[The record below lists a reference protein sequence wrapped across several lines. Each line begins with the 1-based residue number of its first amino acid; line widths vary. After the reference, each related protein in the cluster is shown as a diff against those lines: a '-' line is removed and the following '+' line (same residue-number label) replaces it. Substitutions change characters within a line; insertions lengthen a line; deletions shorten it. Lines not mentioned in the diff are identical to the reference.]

1 MVCRAM
7 CGEPPSNTRSF
18 AIAGASKAVLMHPH
32 LAFTWQLTEIHG
44 WGLVGVHTA
53 LHLVEQ
59 GRPPLLLERPLM
71 SSLRPENREKLQPL
85 VGPCEQALAMAAHHP
100 GRVLQLRDFDVLHAL
115 GNGFQAGPP
124 SERFQG
130 RRNIG
135 VIAYEDTRF
144 DAAVLERARR
154 YERII
159 VHSTYNRQLLE
170 AQGFTNIG
178 FALQGIDENE
188 LQVPPPSKRFGDR
201 FVVFSGGKLEFR
213 KGQDIVLAAFLR
225 FHARHPDALLVT
237 AWQNAWTEVGMTMAE
252 SPLASHPPRV
262 RDNRIDIRRWAF
274 DNGADEGNFLDLG
287 FLGRHQI
294 AGILADC
301 DAAVFP
307 NRCEGAT
314 NLVAMEAM
322 ACGAPTI
329 LSANTGHMDLLVGD
343 VCLTLDHQQPVPDR
357 NGSRIGWG
365 ESSVD
370 ELVERLEALYTD
382 RSGARARADRARR
395 FIRGERTWGIFAQAF
410 VATIEEGS
418 GSTPATAHT
427 APSSV
432 SASPPQTVSIEDAL
446 ILARHHQEAGRL
458 ADAEDIYRR
467 VLAVRPDLL
476 AARNAFAG
484 ILLSQGRSAA
494 ALTLGRSAIAL
505 QPQATD
511 SYTDLATML
520 GQGGGH
526 PEVSRLVQRAMTL
539 DPKSTVQ
546 TTISSD
552 EDKVAARGA
561 SEQQRPSDTEQQPDA
576 PLTIIYRTGQHAH
589 DRLADTR
596 RCLRN
601 LIRTFTPQ
609 AERLAVVVGDTAGKA
624 ELIKQEIVKLSV
636 QPARLHPSGAE
647 EAASWRC
654 ALDLALEQPD
664 REFVYFVEDG
674 HLHLPDAERLL
685 HEGLEHADY
694 VSLYDAPWQYRQ
706 APLSTEPLEPDSGK
720 ATRLLL
726 TPSSHWAVTT
736 ALTMTFAVR
745 VGTLRQDRD
754 VFTRAAEHGPSI
766 APSTIFAELAA
777 RGRRM
782 LTSIPGHSSR
792 TEPTMLSPLVDWSAV
807 SAACDEML
815 VP

>member
-1 MVCRAM
+1 
-7 CGEPPSNTRSF
+7 
-18 AIAGASKAVLMHPH
+18 MHPH

-100 GRVLQLRDFDVLHAL
+100 GRLLRLQDFDVLHAL

-252 SPLASHPPRV
+252 SPLVSQPPRV

-274 DNGADEGNFLDLG
+274 ENGANESNFLDLG

-294 AGILADC
+294 AGLLADC

-322 ACGAPTI
+322 ACGVPTI

-343 VCLTLDHQQPVPDR
+343 ICLTLNHQQPVSDR

-370 ELVERLEALYTD
+370 ELVEQLEALYTD
-382 RSGARARADRARR
+382 RSGARARADRAQR

-410 VATIEEGS
+410 VAAIEGGS
-418 GSTPATAHT
+418 HSAPAAATASSS
-427 APSSV
+427 AP
-432 SASPPQTVSIEDAL
+432 ASPPQTVSIQDAL
-446 ILARHHQEAGRL
+446 SLARHHQEARRL

-467 VLAVRPDLL
+467 ILAVRPDLL
-476 AARNAFAG
+476 AARSALAG
-484 ILLSQGRSAA
+484 TLLSQGRTAA
-494 ALTLGRSAIAL
+494 ALTLGRSVIAL
-505 QPQATD
+505 QPQTAE
-511 SYTDLATML
+511 SYADLATIL

-526 PEVSRLVQRAMTL
+526 PEASWLLRRAAML
-539 DPKSTVQ
+539 EPKGTVQ
-546 TTISSD
+546 TTVVSADD
-552 EDKVAARGA
+552 EAAARGA
-561 SEQQRPSDTEQQPDA
+561 SERQRPSDAGQQPDA
-576 PLTIIYRTGQHAH
+576 PLTIIYRTGQHVD
-589 DRLADTR
+589 DRCADTR

-609 AERLAVVVGDTAGKA
+609 AERLAVVVGGGSSEKV
-624 ELIKQEIVKLSV
+624 ELVEQEIVKLSAR
-636 QPARLHPSGAE
+636 PALLHRSGAE
-647 EAASWRC
+647 EEASWRC
-654 ALDLALEQPD
+654 ALDLALGHPD
-664 REFVYFVEDG
+664 GDFVYFVEDG

-685 HEGLEHADY
+685 REGLEHADY
-694 VSLYDAPWQYRQ
+694 VSLYDAPWQYPQ
-706 APLSTEPLEPDSGK
+706 APSGTEPREPDSGR
-720 ATRLLL
+720 TTHLLL

-745 VGTLRQDRD
+745 VGTLRQDRE
-754 VFTRAAEHGPSI
+754 VFTQVAEHGPSI

-777 RGRRM
+777 RGRRI
-782 LTSIPGHSSR
+782 LASIPGHSSR
-792 TEPTMLSPLVDWSAV
+792 TDPTLLSPLVDWAAV
-807 SAACDEML
+807 AAACDETL
-815 VP
+815 VT

>member
-1 MVCRAM
+1 MVCRAV
-7 CGEPPSNTRSF
+7 CGAPSSNTRSF
-18 AIAGASKAVLMHPH
+18 AIAGTSKAVLMHPH

-71 SSLRPENREKLQPL
+71 SSLRPENREKLKSL
-85 VGPCEQALAMAAHHP
+85 VEPCERSLALAAQHP
-100 GRVLQLRDFDVLHAL
+100 GRLLRLRDFDVLHAL

-154 YERII
+154 YEQII

-178 FALQGIDENE
+178 FALQGIDEGE
-188 LQVPPPSKRFGDR
+188 LKVPPPSKRFGDR

-213 KGQDIVLAAFLR
+213 KGQDIVLAAFLH
-225 FHARHPDALLVT
+225 FQARHPDALLVT

-252 SPLASHPPRV
+252 SPLAAHPPRV

-274 DNGADEGNFLDLG
+274 ENGADESNFLDLG

-322 ACGAPTI
+322 ACGVPTI

-357 NGSRIGWG
+357 NGSRVGWG

-370 ELVERLEALYTD
+370 ELVERLEVLYTD
-382 RSGARARADRARR
+382 RSGARARADRAQR
-395 FIRGERTWGIFAQAF
+395 FIRGERTWGNFAQAF
-410 VATIEEGS
+410 VAAIEDSHGA
-418 GSTPATAHT
+418 PAATASSS
-427 APSSV
+427 AP
-432 SASPPQTVSIEDAL
+432 ASPPQTVRIQDAL
-446 ILARHHQEAGRL
+446 TLARHHQEAGRL
-458 ADAEDIYRR
+458 ADAEDIYCR
-467 VLAVRPDLL
+467 VLAVRPDML
-476 AARNAFAG
+476 AARSALAG
-484 ILLSQGRSAA
+484 TLLRQGRTAA
-494 ALTLGRSAIAL
+494 ALTLGRSVIAL
-505 QPQATD
+505 QPQAAE
-511 SYTDLATML
+511 SYADLVTML
-520 GQGGGH
+520 GQCGGH
-526 PEVSRLVQRAMTL
+526 PEGPRLLRHAAML
-539 DPKSTVQ
+539 EPKGTVQ
-546 TTISSD
+546 TTIVSVDD
-552 EDKVAARGA
+552 EAATHGA
-561 SEQQRPSDTEQQPDA
+561 SERQRPSDAKQQPDA
-576 PLTIIYRTGQHAH
+576 PLTIIYRVSQNAH

-601 LIRTFTPQ
+601 LTGTFAPQ
-609 AERLAVVVGDTAGKA
+609 AERLAVVVGDDATGKTR
-624 ELIKQEIVKLSV
+624 LIEQEIAKLSA
-636 QPARLHPSGAE
+636 QPAPVHRSGAD

-654 ALDLALEQPD
+654 ALDLALKQPD
-664 REFVYFVEDG
+664 GDFVYFVEDG
-674 HLHLPDAERLL
+674 HLHLPDAECLL
-685 HEGLEHADY
+685 REGLEHADY

-706 APLSTEPLEPDSGK
+706 APSGTEPREPDSGRT
-720 ATRLLL
+720 TRLLL
-726 TPSSHWAVTT
+726 TPSSHWAATA

-754 VFTRAAEHGPSI
+754 VFTRAAEQGPSI

-782 LTSIPGHSSR
+782 LASIPGHSSR
-792 TEPTMLSPLVDWSAV
+792 TEPTLLSPLVDWAAV
-807 SAACDEML
+807 AAACDEAL

>member
-1 MVCRAM
+1 
-7 CGEPPSNTRSF
+7 
-18 AIAGASKAVLMHPH
+18 MHPH

-71 SSLRPENREKLQPL
+71 SSLRSENREKLQPL
-85 VGPCEQALAMAAHHP
+85 VEPCERTLALAAQHP
-100 GRVLQLRDFDVLHAL
+100 GRLLQLRDFDVLHAL

-188 LQVPPPSKRFGDR
+188 LQVPPPSRRFGDR
-201 FVVFSGGKLEFR
+201 FVIFSGGKLEFR

-252 SPLASHPPRV
+252 SALASHPPRV

-274 DNGADEGNFLDLG
+274 ENGADENSFIDLG

-294 AGILADC
+294 AGLLADC

-322 ACGAPTI
+322 ACGVPTI

-370 ELVERLEALYTD
+370 ELVEQLEALYTD
-382 RSGARARADRARR
+382 RSGARARADRAQR
-395 FIRGERTWGIFAQAF
+395 FIRSKRTWGIFAQAF
-410 VATIEEGS
+410 VAAIEEGS
-418 GSTPATAHT
+418 HSAPAAATASFSVP
-427 APSSV
+427 AP
-432 SASPPQTVSIEDAL
+432 PPQTVRIEDAL
-446 ILARHHQEAGRL
+446 TLARHHREAGRL

-476 AARNAFAG
+476 AARSALAE
-484 ILLSQGRSAA
+484 IVLSQGRSAA

-505 QPQATD
+505 QPQAAD
-511 SYTDLATML
+511 SYAVLATML
-520 GQGGGH
+520 EQDGGH
-526 PEVSRLVQRAMTL
+526 PEAFRLVRRAATL
-539 DPKSTVQ
+539 EPKGTVE
-546 TTISSD
+546 TTIVSAD
-552 EDKVAARGA
+552 EEAATRGA
-561 SEQQRPSDTEQQPDA
+561 SERQRPSDTAQQPDA
-576 PLTIIYRTGQHAH
+576 PLTILYRTGRHAQ

-601 LIRTFTPQ
+601 LIRTFAPQ
-609 AERLAVVVGDTAGKA
+609 AERLAVVVGGDATGTV
-624 ELIKQEIVKLSV
+624 ELIEQEIVKLSA
-636 QPARLHPSGAE
+636 QPALLHRSGTE

-654 ALDLALEQPD
+654 ALDLALGQPN
-664 REFVYFVEDG
+664 EGFVYFVEDG

-685 HEGLEHADY
+685 REGLEHADY
-694 VSLYDAPWQYRQ
+694 VSLYDAPWQYRP
-706 APLSTEPLEPDSGK
+706 APSSTEARDPDSGRT
-720 ATRLLL
+720 TRLLL

-745 VGTLRQDRD
+745 VGTLRQDRE
-754 VFTRAAEHGPSI
+754 VFTRAAEQGPSI
-766 APSTIFAELAA
+766 APLDIFAELAA

-782 LTSIPGHSSR
+782 LASIPGHSSR
-792 TEPTMLSPLVDWSAV
+792 TEPTLLSPLVDWAAV
-807 SAACDEML
+807 AAACDETL

>member
-1 MVCRAM
+1 
-7 CGEPPSNTRSF
+7 
-18 AIAGASKAVLMHPH
+18 MHPH

-71 SSLRPENREKLQPL
+71 SSLRPENREKLKSL
-85 VGPCEQALAMAAHHP
+85 VEPCERSLALAAQHP
-100 GRVLQLRDFDVLHAL
+100 GRLLRLRDFDVLHAL

-178 FALQGIDENE
+178 FALQGIDEGE
-188 LQVPPPSKRFGDR
+188 LKVPPPSKRFGDR

-213 KGQDIVLAAFLR
+213 KGQDIVLTAFLR
-225 FHARHPDALLVT
+225 FQARHPDALLVT

-274 DNGADEGNFLDLG
+274 ENGADESNFLDLG

-294 AGILADC
+294 AGLLADC

-322 ACGAPTI
+322 ACGVPTI

-370 ELVERLEALYTD
+370 ELVEQLEVLYTD
-382 RSGARARADRARR
+382 RSGARARADRAQR
-395 FIRGERTWGIFAQAF
+395 FIRGERTWSIFAQAF
-410 VATIEEGS
+410 VAAIEDS
-418 GSTPATAHT
+418 HSASATTT
-427 APSSV
+427 ASPSAP
-432 SASPPQTVSIEDAL
+432 ASPPQTVRIQDAL
-446 ILARHHQEAGRL
+446 TFARDHQEAGRL
-458 ADAEDIYRR
+458 AEAEDIYRR

-476 AARNAFAG
+476 AARSALAG
-484 ILLSQGRSAA
+484 TLLSQGRTAA
-494 ALTLGRSAIAL
+494 ALTLGRSVIAL
-505 QPQATD
+505 QPQAAE
-511 SYTDLATML
+511 SYADLATTML
-520 GQGGGH
+520 GEGGGH
-526 PEVSRLVQRAMTL
+526 LDASQLVRRAAML
-539 DPKSTVQ
+539 DPKGTVQ
-546 TTISSD
+546 TTIVSADD
-552 EDKVAARGA
+552 EAAARGA
-561 SEQQRPSDTEQQPDA
+561 SERQRPSDAKQPPDA
-576 PLTIIYRTGQHAH
+576 PLTIIYRVSQHAH

-601 LIRTFTPQ
+601 LTRTFAPQ
-609 AERLAVVVGDTAGKA
+609 AERLAVVVGDDATGKTG
-624 ELIKQEIVKLSV
+624 LIEKEIAKLSA
-636 QPARLHPSGAE
+636 QPALLHQSGGD

-664 REFVYFVEDG
+664 GAFVYFVEDG

-685 HEGLEHADY
+685 REGLEHADY

-706 APLSTEPLEPDSGK
+706 APSSTEPREPGSGRT
-720 ATRLLL
+720 TRLLL

-745 VGTLRQDRD
+745 VGTLRQDRE
-754 VFTRAAEHGPSI
+754 VFTQAAEQGPSI
-766 APSTIFAELAA
+766 ASSTIFAELAA

-782 LTSIPGHSSR
+782 LASIPGHSSR
-792 TEPTMLSPLVDWSAV
+792 AEPSLLSPLVDWAAV
-807 SAACDEML
+807 AAACDETL